1 MEHYWNLYAELPTL
15 MQIFWG
21 CALIST
27 VIMVIQFILSLCGM
41 GDVDMD
47 VDMSAG
53 DGLDAATGMDLFSI
67 KNVIIFFVGF
77 GWAGISF
84 REIIPQ
90 DGLLI
95 LAALACGCFF
105 VASFIMIFKQLMKFE
120 GNGAVNMSEAVGKK
134 AEVYLRIPA
143 KRNGKGKVQVSLN
156 GVAREYDAVTN
167 DDEMIPSG
175 KIVDIIGSTGG
186 GALLVSARMSQ

>member
-186 GALLVSARMSQ
+186 GALLVTARLS

>member
-1 MEHYWNLYAELPTL
+1 MAHYWNLYMELPTL

-21 CALIST
+21 CALIGT
-27 VIMVIQFILSLCGM
+27 LVMVIQFILSLIGM

-77 GWAGISF
+77 GWAGVSF

-95 LAALACGCFF
+95 LAALVCGCFF
-105 VASFIMIFKQLMKFE
+105 VASFMLIFKQMMKFE
-120 GNGAVNMSEAVGKK
+120 GNGAVRMEEAVGKK

-156 GVAREYDAVTN
+156 GAAREYDAVTN
-167 DDEMIPSG
+167 DDELIPSG
-175 KIVDIIGSTGG
+175 QTVDIIGSTGG
-186 GALLVSARMSQ
+186 ALLVTARLS

>member
-27 VIMVIQFILSLCGM
+27 IIMVIQFILSLCGM

-67 KNVIIFFVGF
+67 KNVVIFFVGF

-186 GALLVSARMSQ
+186 GALLVTARLS

>member
-1 MEHYWNLYAELPTL
+1 
-15 MQIFWG
+15 
-21 CALIST
+21 
-27 VIMVIQFILSLCGM
+27 MVIQFILSLCGM

-67 KNVIIFFVGF
+67 KNVVIFFVGF

-186 GALLVSARMSQ
+186 GALLVTARLS

>member
-67 KNVIIFFVGF
+67 KNVVIFFVGF

-105 VASFIMIFKQLMKFE
+105 VASFMLIFKQMMKFE
-120 GNGAVNMSEAVGKK
+120 GNGAVRMEESVGKK

-186 GALLVSARMSQ
+186 GALLVTARLS

>member
-27 VIMVIQFILSLCGM
+27 IIMVIQFILSLCGM

-47 VDMSAG
+47 VDMSAA

-67 KNVIIFFVGF
+67 KNVVIFFVGF

-186 GALLVSARMSQ
+186 GALLVTARLS

>member
-1 MEHYWNLYAELPTL
+1 MEHYWNLYSELPTL

-27 VIMVIQFILSLCGM
+27 VIMVVQFILSLCGI
-41 GDVDMD
+41 GDVEMD
-47 VDMSAG
+47 VDFDSA

-84 REIIPQ
+84 RDVIPQ
-90 DGLLI
+90 DTLLI
-95 LAALACGCFF
+95 LAAVVCGCFF
-105 VASFIMIFKQLMKFE
+105 VASFILIFKQMMKLE
-120 GNGAVNMSEAVGKK
+120 SNAAVRMEAAVGKK
-134 AEVYLRIPA
+134 AEVYLRIPP
-143 KRNGKGKVQVSLN
+143 KRNGKGKITVSLN
-156 GVAREYDAVTN
+156 GVAREYNAVTN

-175 KIVDIIGSTGG
+175 KIVDIIGSAGEGT
-186 GALLVSARMSQ
+186 LLVTARLS

>member
-47 VDMSAG
+47 VDMSAA

-67 KNVIIFFVGF
+67 KNVVIFFVGF

-186 GALLVSARMSQ
+186 GALLVTARLS

>member
-41 GDVDMD
+41 GDADMD

-186 GALLVSARMSQ
+186 GALLVTARLS

>member
-27 VIMVIQFILSLCGM
+27 IIMVIQFILSLCGM

-175 KIVDIIGSTGG
+175 KIVDIIGSMGG
-186 GALLVSARMSQ
+186 GALLVTGRLS

>member
-1 MEHYWNLYAELPTL
+1 MEHYWNLYTELPTL

-27 VIMVIQFILSLCGM
+27 TIMVVQFILSLCGI
-41 GDVDMD
+41 GDVEMD
-47 VDMSAG
+47 VDFDAA

-84 REIIPQ
+84 RDVITQ
-90 DGLLI
+90 DALLI
-95 LAALACGCFF
+95 LAAVACGCFF
-105 VASFIMIFKQLMKFE
+105 VASFILIFKQLMKFE
-120 GNGAVNMSEAVGKK
+120 SNGAVRMEAAVGKRG
-134 AEVYLRIPA
+134 EVYLRIPA
-143 KRNGKGKVQVSLN
+143 KRNGKGKVTVSLN
-156 GVAREYDAVTN
+156 GVAREYNAVTN

-175 KIVDIIGSTGG
+175 KIVDIIGNAGEGT
-186 GALLVSARMSQ
+186 LLVTARLS

>member
-27 VIMVIQFILSLCGM
+27 IIMVIQFILSLCGM

-47 VDMSAG
+47 VDMSAA

-67 KNVIIFFVGF
+67 KNVVIFFVGF

>member
-27 VIMVIQFILSLCGM
+27 IIMVIQFILSLCGV

-186 GALLVSARMSQ
+186 GALLVTARLS

>member
-27 VIMVIQFILSLCGM
+27 IIMVILFILSLCGM

-186 GALLVSARMSQ
+186 GALLVTARLS

>member
-27 VIMVIQFILSLCGM
+27 IIMVIQFILSLCGM

-134 AEVYLRIPA
+134 AEVYLRIPP

-186 GALLVSARMSQ
+186 GALLVTARLS

>member
-27 VIMVIQFILSLCGM
+27 IIMVIQFILSLCGM

-186 GALLVSARMSQ
+186 GALLVTARLS

>member
-27 VIMVIQFILSLCGM
+27 IIMVIQFILSLCGM
-41 GDVDMD
+41 GDADMD

-186 GALLVSARMSQ
+186 GALLVTARLS

>member
-1 MEHYWNLYAELPTL
+1 MELPTL

-21 CALIST
+21 CALIGT
-27 VIMVIQFILSLCGM
+27 FVMVIQFILSLIGM

-47 VDMSAG
+47 VDVSAG

-77 GWAGISF
+77 GWAGVSF

-95 LAALACGCFF
+95 LAALVCGCFF
-105 VASFIMIFKQLMKFE
+105 VASFMLIFKQMIKFE
-120 GNGAVNMSEAVGKK
+120 GNGAVRMEEAVGKK
-134 AEVYLRIPA
+134 AEVYLRIPP
-143 KRNGKGKVQVSLN
+143 KRNGKGKVLVSLN

-175 KIVDIIGSTGG
+175 QTVDIIGSAG
-186 GALLVSARMSQ
+186 GALLVTARLS

>member
-67 KNVIIFFVGF
+67 KNVVIFFVGF

-95 LAALACGCFF
+95 LAALVCGCFF

-186 GALLVSARMSQ
+186 GALLVTARLS

>member
-67 KNVIIFFVGF
+67 KNVVIFFVGF

-186 GALLVSARMSQ
+186 GALLVTARLS

>member
-1 MEHYWNLYAELPTL
+1 MAHYWNLYMELPTL

-21 CALIST
+21 CALIGT
-27 VIMVIQFILSLCGM
+27 LVMVIQFILSLIGM

-77 GWAGISF
+77 GWAGVSF

-95 LAALACGCFF
+95 LAALVCGCFF
-105 VASFIMIFKQLMKFE
+105 VASFMLIFKQMMKFE
-120 GNGAVNMSEAVGKK
+120 GNGAVRMEEAVGKK

-167 DDEMIPSG
+167 DDELIPSG
-175 KIVDIIGSTGG
+175 QTVDIIGSTGG
-186 GALLVSARMSQ
+186 ALLVTARLS

>member
-27 VIMVIQFILSLCGM
+27 IIMVIQFILSLCGM

-67 KNVIIFFVGF
+67 KNVVIFFVGF

-156 GVAREYDAVTN
+156 GSVHEINAMTEGDAL
-167 DDEMIPSG
+167 PSG
-175 KIVDIIGSTGG
+175 QKAVISSVIDDST
-186 GALLVSARMSQ
+186 VMVKQ

>member
-27 VIMVIQFILSLCGM
+27 IIMVIQFILSLCGM

-186 GALLVSARMSQ
+186 GALLVTARLSQ

>member
-67 KNVIIFFVGF
+67 KNVVIFFVGF

>member
-47 VDMSAG
+47 VDMIAG

-67 KNVIIFFVGF
+67 KNVVIFFVGF

-186 GALLVSARMSQ
+186 GALLVTARLS

>member
-1 MEHYWNLYAELPTL
+1 MAHYWNLYMELPTL

-21 CALIST
+21 CALIGT
-27 VIMVIQFILSLCGM
+27 LVMVIQFILSLIGM

-47 VDMSAG
+47 VDVSAG

-77 GWAGISF
+77 GWAGVSF

-95 LAALACGCFF
+95 LAALVCGCFF
-105 VASFIMIFKQLMKFE
+105 VASFMLIFKQMMKFE
-120 GNGAVNMSEAVGKK
+120 GNGAVRMEEAVGKK

-156 GVAREYDAVTN
+156 GAAREYDAVTN
-167 DDEMIPSG
+167 DDELIPSG
-175 KIVDIIGSTGG
+175 QTVDIIGSTGG
-186 GALLVSARMSQ
+186 ALLVTARLS